1 MPNEFIAFI
10 TYKTAERMIVHIC
23 QDEEQNLLWYAI
35 KRYKKKKEKSRF
47 VSSSRVK
54 YWKNDL
60 R

>member
-35 KRYKKKKEKSRF
+35 KRYKKKK
-47 VSSSRVK
+47 
-54 YWKNDL
+54 KNQDL
-60 R
+60 